1 MTQQNSNPDKAE
13 EIRLGVANACL
24 MFPGDSTKRA
34 DEINRLHH
42 LLDEEKEAVA
52 EAKET
57 VGAGEHQKRLIS
69 VYGFDKH
76 TLAIMKILDKV
87 KKHGDRA
94 AVLTRVNLLSKDIG
108 YVDKDLVTLAQ
119 EAEATAGQGSADQGS
134 VFDSTTTGQR
144 QGGTAAQPR
153 TTAEMA
159 ATNAGPAPTPGIPLD
174 EALKK
179 YEAAKEAWSGKGRKP
194 KALVEAAQAVEEAE
208 KAKLEADAAATP
220 VAAADDFEAH
230 EADEMTA
237 AEMAEMTV
245 GADISALPPK
255 APKGRA
261 KAAPVLDDELPPAAP
276 KKGAALAGATGSGS
290 YTLN

>member
-1 MTQQNSNPDKAE
+1 MTQPNSNPDKAE

-24 MFPGDSTKRA
+24 MMPGESTKRA
-34 DEINRLHH
+34 EEINRLHH

-57 VGAGEHQKRLIS
+57 VGVSEHRKRLIS
-69 VYGFDKH
+69 VYGIDKH

-94 AVLTRVNLLSKDIG
+94 AVITRVNLLSKDVG

-144 QGGTAAQPR
+144 QGGTAAEPR
-153 TTAEMA
+153 HAQQDA
-159 ATNAGPAPTPGIPLD
+159 APAGPAPTPGIPLD
-174 EALKK
+174 EALAR
-179 YEAAKEAWSGKGRKP
+179 YEEANKAWSGRGRKP
-194 KALVEAAQAVEEAE
+194 KALIEAGKAVEDAE
-208 KAKLEADAAATP
+208 KAKLEAEAAAGNPPTSEP
-220 VAAADDFEAH
+220 DAEFDEPPAAA
-230 EADEMTA
+230 A
-237 AEMAEMTV
+237 A
-245 GADISALPPK
+245 PPP

-276 KKGAALAGATGSGS
+276 KKGAALAGATGTGS

>member
-1 MTQQNSNPDKAE
+1 MTQPNSNPDKAE

-24 MFPGDSTKRA
+24 MMPGESTKRA
-34 DEINRLHH
+34 EEINRLHH

-57 VGAGEHQKRLIS
+57 VGVGEHAKRLKD
-69 VYGFDKH
+69 VYGIAKP

-94 AVLTRVNLLSKDIG
+94 AVITQVNLLSKDVG

-134 VFDSTTTGQR
+134 VFDKTTTGQR
-144 QGGTAAQPR
+144 QGGASAEPRHVPQDAAP
-153 TTAEMA
+153 
-159 ATNAGPAPTPGIPLD
+159 AGPAPTPGIPLD
-174 EALKK
+174 EALRA
-179 YEAAKEAWSGKGRKP
+179 YEAANAAWGGKGRKP
-194 KALVEAAQAVEEAE
+194 KAVTEAAKVVEAAE
-208 KAKLEADAAATP
+208 KAKLEAEAAAGNPPTSEP
-220 VAAADDFEAH
+220 DAEFDEPPAAA
-230 EADEMTA
+230 
-237 AEMAEMTV
+237 
-245 GADISALPPK
+245 PPP

-261 KAAPVLDDELPPAAP
+261 KAAPVLDDDLPPPAAP

>member
-1 MTQQNSNPDKAE
+1 MTTQPNSNPDKAE

-24 MFPGDSTKRA
+24 MMPGESTKRA
-34 DEINRLHH
+34 EEINRLHH

-57 VGAGEHQKRLIS
+57 VGVSEHRKRLIS
-69 VYGFDKH
+69 VYGIDKH

-94 AVLTRVNLLSKDIG
+94 AVITRVNLLSKDVG

-134 VFDSTTTGQR
+134 VFDKTTTGQR
-144 QGGTAAQPR
+144 QGGAAAEPR
-153 TTAEMA
+153 HVQQDA
-159 ATNAGPAPTPGIPLD
+159 APAGPAPTPGIPLD
-174 EALKK
+174 EALAR
-179 YEAAKEAWSGKGRKP
+179 YEEANKAWSGKGRKP
-194 KALVEAAQAVEEAE
+194 KALIEAGKAVEEAE
-208 KAKLEADAAATP
+208 KAKLEAEAAAAP
-220 VAAADDFEAH
+220 VEPVKAADDF
-230 EADEMTA
+230 DEPPA
-237 AEMAEMTV
+237 AA
-245 GADISALPPK
+245 APPP

-276 KKGAALAGATGSGS
+276 KKGAALAGASGSGS